1 MLDCV
6 QDGNFSHRRSHR
18 IIGHSLWYRILP
30 FKQVR
35 LVIIDSDLKYILRY
49 VHNSP
54 VKVLYHKIQ
63 ISFYNYRFRLYYLTG
78 ALFSKSLIN
87 TNKFAIITMMKG

>member
-6 QDGNFSHRRSHR
+6 QDGNFLIDDHIG

-35 LVIIDSDLKYILRY
+35 LVIIDSDLKLLLRYY
-49 VHNSP
+49 VHNSSC
-54 VKVLYHKIQ
+54 KGIISQKSKYHI
-63 ISFYNYRFRLYYLTG
+63 YNYRFRHVLSDWG
-78 ALFSKSLIN
+78 
-87 TNKFAIITMMKG
+87 IIFKNH